1 MQIGII
7 FVYLRKYYY
16 SNMNKLFHLLLIP
29 LLYVI
34 VPNQELNAQEK
45 TEKAFITEVEEALKS
60 GSSKELSKFLHT
72 RVEIKLNNQR
82 KEYSINQ
89 AEIVLKDF
97 FQKQPAN
104 EAEFIHDGNS
114 AGGMIYAIGSYKSGN
129 SSFRLMVRAK
139 KYKAV
144 YKVYHLEF
152 TEER

>member
-1 MQIGII
+1 MLFGII
-7 FVYLRKYYY
+7 FVYLTSTLIVMKRILYIALLSLFVLKISLLNLY
-16 SNMNKLFHLLLIP
+16 S
-29 LLYVI
+29 
-34 VPNQELNAQEK
+34 QEK
-45 TEKAFITEVEEALKS
+45 SEKGFISQVEEALKS
-60 GSSKELSKFLHT
+60 ASSKELSKFLHS
-72 RVEIKLNNQR
+72 RVEIKLDNKR

-97 FQKQPAN
+97 FQRQPVS

-139 KYKAV
+139 KYKDI

>member
-1 MQIGII
+1 MKKTILI
-7 FVYLRKYYY
+7 
-16 SNMNKLFHLLLIP
+16 LLIP
-29 LLYVI
+29 LLFVI
-34 VPNQELNAQEK
+34 ISNRELNAQEK
-45 TEKAFITEVEEALKS
+45 TEKAFISEVEEALKS
-60 GSSKELSKFLHT
+60 GSSRELSKFLHT
-72 RVEIKLNNQR
+72 RVEIKLDNKR

-152 TEER
+152 TKER